1 MKTCSKSPA
10 MLLIYIMLLPV
21 LEAQEVK
28 VQPEVTGYLGEEVTL
43 RCQFIPG
50 TEDDIISQV
59 QWELETPAGEEILII
74 VSKGESEVTVHNS
87 SLKGRVKIAEQ
98 SLIIGDVEMGDAGS
112 YTCSVTAY
120 PSGSFEGT
128 TKLNVQEQKPLSA
141 GTVSAI
147 VIAVMLLLGIV
158 AAIVYFIFIRK
169 RDPKVRHRVY
179 IDTDGP
185 VMDESRQSVL
195 KRDVDVVYSAVRL
208 KTSRDAPPDEEHT
221 ADDVTYA
228 EVVVVR
234 HQLQ

>member
-21 LEAQEVK
+21 LEAQQVK
-28 VQPEVTGYLGEEVTL
+28 VEPEVTGYLGEEVTL

-50 TEDDIISQV
+50 PEDDIISQF
-59 QWELETPAGEEILII
+59 QWELKTPEGEDILII
-74 VSKGESEVTVHNS
+74 VSNAESEVSVHNS
-87 SLKGRVKIAEQ
+87 SLKERVKIADQ
-98 SLIIGDVEMGDAGS
+98 SLIIGDVKIRDAGS
-112 YTCSVTAY
+112 YTCTVTAF
-120 PSGSFEGT
+120 PGGVFEGT
-128 TKLNVQEQKPLSA
+128 TKLVVQEQKPLSA

-158 AAIVYFIFIRK
+158 AAIVYLIFIRK

-185 VMDESRQSVL
+185 VMDVSRQSVL
-195 KRDVDVVYSAVRL
+195 KRDVDVVYSDVRL

>member
-28 VQPEVTGYLGEEVTL
+28 MEPEVTGYLGEEVTL

-50 TEDDIISQV
+50 PKDDTISQV
-59 QWELETPAGEEILII
+59 EWELETPEGEDITII
-74 VSKGESEVTVHNS
+74 VSRGESDVSVPDTF
-87 SLKGRVKIAEQ
+87 LKGRVKIAEQ
-98 SLIIGDVEMGDAGS
+98 SLIIGDVEMRDAGS
-112 YTCSVTAY
+112 YTCSVAAF
-120 PSGSFEGT
+120 PSGAFEGT
-128 TKLNVQEQKPLSA
+128 TKLVVQEQKPLPA

-158 AAIVYFIFIRK
+158 AAIAYLIFIRK

-179 IDTDGP
+179 IDGP
-185 VMDESRQSVL
+185 VMDVSRQSVL
-195 KRDVDVVYSAVRL
+195 KRDVDVVYSDVRL
-208 KTSRDAPPDEEHT
+208 KTSRDAPPDDEHT

-228 EVVVVR
+228 DVVVVR

>member
-21 LEAQEVK
+21 LEAQELK
-28 VQPEVTGYLGEEVTL
+28 MQPEVTGYLGEEVTL

-50 TEDDIISQV
+50 PKDDIISQV
-59 QWELETPAGEEILII
+59 EWELKTPAGEEITII
-74 VSKGESEVTVHNS
+74 VSSVVSGISVHNS
-87 SLKGRVKIAEQ
+87 SLKERVKIAEQ
-98 SLIIGDVEMGDAGS
+98 SLIIGYVEKGDAGW
-112 YTCSVTAY
+112 YTCSVAAF

-128 TKLNVQEQKPLSA
+128 TQLIVQEQKPLSA

-169 RDPKVRHRVY
+169 RDQKVIHRVY

-185 VMDESRQSVL
+185 VMDVSRQSVL
-195 KRDVDVVYSAVRL
+195 KRDVDVVYSDVRL
-208 KTSRDAPPDEEHT
+208 KTFRDAPPDEEHT

>member
-1 MKTCSKSPA
+1 

-21 LEAQEVK
+21 LELKME
-28 VQPEVTGYLGEEVTL
+28 PEVTGYLGEEVTL

-50 TEDDIISQV
+50 PEEQISQF
-59 QWELETPAGEEILII
+59 QWALKTPEGEDILII
-74 VSKGESEVTVHNS
+74 VSNAKSGVNVPETF
-87 SLKGRVKIAEQ
+87 LKERVKIAEQ
-98 SLIIGDVEMGDAGS
+98 SLIIGDVEIRDAGS
-112 YTCSVTAY
+112 YTCSVTAF
-120 PSGSFEGT
+120 PSGAFEGT
-128 TKLNVQEQKPLSA
+128 TKLVVQEQKPLSA

-158 AAIVYFIFIRK
+158 AAIIYLIFIRK

-185 VMDESRQSVL
+185 VMDVSRQSVL
-195 KRDVDVVYSAVRL
+195 KRDVDVVYSDVRL